1 MRHLLELQKK
11 IESVRKELDV
21 AVEKDVAGQECY
33 EISIRLDRLIA
44 DYMQLKEEKVQLR
57 NCG

>member
-1 MRHLLELQKK
+1 MRHLLELQKE
-11 IESVRKELDV
+11 IEGVRKELDV
-21 AVEKDVAGQECY
+21 AVQSGVAGQECY
-33 EISIRLDRLIA
+33 EISIRLDKLIA